1 LDPHNLPNSN
11 KRPVTGDGYE
21 YYDDDEYYS
30 DDEDGYY
37 DDHDYEYYDE
47 GENNVPLIGGNYTN
61 RNRIMNTDVHP
72 KR

>member
-30 DDEDGYY
+30 DDDDGYY
-37 DDHDYEYYDE
+37 DDHDY
-47 GENNVPLIGGNYTN
+47 
-61 RNRIMNTDVHP
+61 
-72 KR
+72 